1 MLKINKSIILFLL
14 LLLLLIIN
22 KYSQRVENFSKDN
35 NYTESS
41 YFPFESLKC
50 YKSKQPKIRL
60 GKDNDG
66 GYVIVEGYKYDLM
79 IGCGISNDSSFEH
92 SFLEKYPNVPIDTY
106 DGNINSFP
114 NSHPKIKFTKK
125 NIGGANTEKTTNLH
139 NLIESKNNIFLKMDI
154 EGGEYDWLNSL
165 SKKQLNKFQQIVI
178 EFHKPFSVDRYKTL
192 EKLADTHNLI
202 HIHGNNYG
210 SIIKKKHKGKIVTI
224 PKVFECTYIRKDSR
238 NLHLNDKS
246 FPISL
251 DQPNKPD
258 TQDII
263 LLGYP
268 YSTIKN

>member
-1 MLKINKSIILFLL
+1 MIKLKINKSIILLVLL
-14 LLLLLIIN
+14 VLLLLINI
-22 KYSQRVENFSKDN
+22 QRFENFSNYN

-50 YKSKQPKIRL
+50 YKPKKPKIRL
-60 GKDNDG
+60 GKNNDG
-66 GYVIVEGYKYDLM
+66 GYVIVEGYEYDLM
-79 IGCGISNDSSFEH
+79 IGCGISKDSSFEH
-92 SFLEKYPNVPIDTY
+92 SFLKKYPNVPIDTY
-106 DGNINSFP
+106 DGTINSFP

-125 NIGGANTEKTTNLH
+125 NIGGTNTEKTTNLH
-139 NLIESKNNIFLKMDI
+139 SLIEPKNNIFLKMDI
-154 EGGEYDWLNSL
+154 EGGEYDWLHSL

-178 EFHKPFSVDRYKTL
+178 EFHKPFSADRYKTL

-224 PKVFECTYIRKDSR
+224 PTVFECTYIRKDSR
-238 NLHLNDKS
+238 NLRLNDKS
-246 FPISL
+246 FPINL

-258 TQDII
+258 TYDIT

-268 YSTIKN
+268 YSTNTK